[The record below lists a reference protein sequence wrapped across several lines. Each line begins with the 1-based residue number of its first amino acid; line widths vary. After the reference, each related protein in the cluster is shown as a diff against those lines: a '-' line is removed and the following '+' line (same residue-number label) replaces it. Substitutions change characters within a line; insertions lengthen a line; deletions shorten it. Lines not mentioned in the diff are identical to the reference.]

1 MQQKT
6 VQQPIV
12 TDAEI
17 AKTERYNRSIQ
28 ARGYRPW
35 VTVRQSHTYGQ
46 GQIVYSH
53 KTRREHHLLSRGERA
68 PFFYFER
75 DPTVIDILEQYP
87 LPLHETL
94 KIAASLHIVHPGNY
108 INRVNY
114 GGRIPAKTMTQ
125 DFVVLRQSDSG
136 KARLTAYS
144 FKYSDAL
151 DPRSQVPSR

>member
-87 LPLHETL
+87 LPLHQTL
-94 KIAASLHIVHPGNY
+94 GKVRTS
-108 INRVNY
+108 
-114 GGRIPAKTMTQ
+114 IPRTKNENFSHLISMCYQ
-125 DFVVLRQSDSG
+125 
-136 KARLTAYS
+136 
-144 FKYSDAL
+144 
-151 DPRSQVPSR
+151 